1 MLNLEQK
8 KAIVA
13 EVSDVAANAQAAFAA
28 EYSGLSVSEM
38 TQLRANAR
46 NAGVYLRVVKNTLA
60 RRALEDTDFAC
71 LKDDLA
77 GQLVLAFTNDDPAE
91 AARLFRDFMKD
102 HEALDFRALALNG
115 LRMGP
120 DELKRLADMPTR
132 DQALAMLMG
141 VLQAPIAKLVRTL
154 AEPSNKLA
162 RTMAAIRDQ
171 KQTA

>member
-13 EVSDVAANAQAAFAA
+13 EVSAVATNAQAAFAA

-46 NAGVYLRVVKNTLA
+46 EAGVYIRVVKNTLA
-60 RRALEDTDFAC
+60 RRALEGTDFAC
-71 LKDDLA
+71 LKDDLV

-102 HEALDFRALALNG
+102 HEALNFKALALNG

-132 DQALAMLMG
+132 DQAIAILMG
-141 VLQAPIAKLVRTL
+141 VMLAPITKMVRTL
-154 AEPSNKLA
+154 AEPNNKLA